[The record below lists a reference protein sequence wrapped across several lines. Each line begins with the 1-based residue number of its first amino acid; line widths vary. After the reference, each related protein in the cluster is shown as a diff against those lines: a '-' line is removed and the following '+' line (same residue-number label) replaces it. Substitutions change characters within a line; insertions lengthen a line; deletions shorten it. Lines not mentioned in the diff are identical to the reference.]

1 MKYENSSKTNY
12 KLENKVKKADLD
24 DTIEIMTSF
33 RSEKNIYLPIEGYSK
48 ELIYTIENSNI
59 TVVIGETG
67 CGKTTKIPEFLYK
80 SSFYDKE
87 KNTYSNYK
95 IAHILPRKV
104 ATITVAQRVAK
115 NMNLTLGKEVGYSV
129 RFDYNYSKDT
139 QIKFLTEGMFIR
151 ELLIDPLFQNY
162 NCIIIDDCH
171 ERTINSEL
179 IFGFLKKIF
188 VKRKDLK
195 IIISSATLDY
205 QCYLDFF
212 NKSDGFISNI
222 FLITGRNYPVE
233 ISYLEKPINNYI
245 EASVITAMN
254 IHKYNDRNSGDILVF
269 LTGQEDINLFLE
281 IAGRYNLE
289 RKGDLLILPL
299 CAGLPIT
306 RQLEVFSPTP
316 HNKRKIVISTNI
328 AEASVTIDN
337 IAYVID
343 SCLVK
348 MKFYNSQTDTDGLF
362 VIPASKFS
370 LDQRAGRAGRTR
382 PGHCYRLITDE
393 MYTSLYK
400 MTNPELLRSNL
411 REYVLRLKSMGVR
424 DLYKFKTITEP
435 ERCTISRALE
445 SLFFLGVID
454 KSCELTDLGK
464 KVCDVPIDIRL
475 AVALFKSAELKFNC
489 TEDVLIIAVMLSIQN
504 LFYQPKDPVNLFK
517 AKQKLGVIQGDH
529 LTLLNIYK
537 NYKSCKTGKSKFC
550 KDIYLNENLIKS
562 VEELIH
568 NLKPYLKKHDI
579 HIKSSLDQ
587 DGEDIL
593 KSLLKG
599 FFLNVAQKQIDGS
612 YRSLKGNLILHIHPT
627 SVLYN
632 VTPEFIMF
640 HEVVSTAKN
649 YIKEVSLIDKKWIL
663 EVAEHF
669 YEDKTKKDLINRH
682 KEEVKIQMTQVV
694 TGKSEDK
701 RSISKIIDKQEELFK
716 GNFTT
721 VGFRKSM
728 ITNKS
733 EKSSRLYMDIDKN
746 KDLSHYFENSDNED
760 NSKDRKIKN
769 ENSNNLRENTSG
781 SQYVNDDDID
791 EITMLRRMRK
801 RK

>member
-1 MKYENSSKTNY
+1 M
-12 KLENKVKKADLD
+12 
-24 DTIEIMTSF
+24 
-33 RSEKNIYLPIEGYSK
+33 
-48 ELIYTIENSNI
+48 
-59 TVVIGETG
+59 
-67 CGKTTKIPEFLYK
+67 
-80 SSFYDKE
+80 
-87 KNTYSNYK
+87 
-95 IAHILPRKV
+95 
-104 ATITVAQRVAK
+104 
-115 NMNLTLGKEVGYSV
+115 
-129 RFDYNYSKDT
+129 
-139 QIKFLTEGMFIR
+139 
-151 ELLIDPLFQNY
+151 
-162 NCIIIDDCH
+162 
-171 ERTINSEL
+171 
-179 IFGFLKKIF
+179 
-188 VKRKDLK
+188 
-195 IIISSATLDY
+195 
-205 QCYLDFF
+205 
-212 NKSDGFISNI
+212 
-222 FLITGRNYPVE
+222 
-233 ISYLEKPINNYI
+233 
-245 EASVITAMN
+245 
-254 IHKYNDRNSGDILVF
+254 
-269 LTGQEDINLFLE
+269 
-281 IAGRYNLE
+281 
-289 RKGDLLILPL
+289 ILPL

-435 ERCTISRALE
+435 ERSTISRALE

>member
-1 MKYENSSKTNY
+1 
-12 KLENKVKKADLD
+12 
-24 DTIEIMTSF
+24 
-33 RSEKNIYLPIEGYSK
+33 
-48 ELIYTIENSNI
+48 
-59 TVVIGETG
+59 
-67 CGKTTKIPEFLYK
+67 
-80 SSFYDKE
+80 
-87 KNTYSNYK
+87 
-95 IAHILPRKV
+95 
-104 ATITVAQRVAK
+104 
-115 NMNLTLGKEVGYSV
+115 
-129 RFDYNYSKDT
+129 
-139 QIKFLTEGMFIR
+139 MFIR
-151 ELLIDPLFQNY
+151 EFLIDPLLQNY
-162 NCIIIDDCH
+162 NCIIVDDCH

-188 VKRKDLK
+188 IKRKDLK

-205 QCYLDFF
+205 HCYLDYF

-233 ISYLEKPINNYI
+233 ISYLEKPIKNYI

-281 IAGRYNLE
+281 IAGRYNLD

-362 VIPASKFS
+362 IIPASKFS

-382 PGHCYRLITDE
+382 PGHCYRLITEE
-393 MYTSLYK
+393 MYSNLYQ

-411 REYVLRLKSMGVR
+411 REYVLRLKSMGVK
-424 DLYKFKTITEP
+424 DLFKFKTITEP
-435 ERCTISRALE
+435 ERSTISRALE
-445 SLFFLGVID
+445 SLYYLGVID
-454 KSCELTDLGK
+454 QKCELTDLGK

-475 AVALFKSAELKFNC
+475 SVALFKSAELKFNC
-489 TEDVLIIAVMLSIQN
+489 TEDVLIIAAMLSIQN
-504 LFYQPKDPVNLFK
+504 LFYQPKDPMNLFK

-562 VEELIH
+562 VDELIH
-568 NLKPYLKKHDI
+568 NLKPYLKKYDI
-579 HIKSSLDQ
+579 HIKASLDQ

-612 YRSLKGNLILHIHPT
+612 YRSLKGNLVLHIHPT

-632 VTPEFIMF
+632 IMPDFIMF
-640 HEVVSTAKN
+640 HEVTSTAKN
-649 YIKEVSLIDKKWIL
+649 YIKEVSQIDKKWVL

-669 YEDKTKKDLINRH
+669 YEDKTKKVLIDRH

-694 TGKSEDK
+694 PGIGQDK
-701 RSISKIIDKQEELFK
+701 RSINKIIEKQEDLFK
-716 GNFTT
+716 GSGPT
-721 VGFRKSM
+721 VGFRKS
-728 ITNKS
+728 INTIKS
-733 EKSSRLYMDIDKN
+733 ESSGRLYMDVDKN
-746 KDLSHYFENSDNED
+746 KDLSHYFEDSDNEE
-760 NSKDRKIKN
+760 NSKEKKVKYDSKNSSN
-769 ENSNNLRENTSG
+769 ENISTH
-781 SQYVNDDDID
+781 QIVNDEEIE

>member
-370 LDQRAGRAGRTR
+370 LDQRSGRAGRTR

-435 ERCTISRALE
+435 ERSTISRALE